1 MFQMRK
7 FLLIV
12 ISSLLFLASSCN
24 KNPNTYHNN
33 ALDKLPAELG
43 FVYTSGKEFKINNV
57 DFFPLMLNYSVSIR
71 NINGV
76 YFPSGIKEYE
86 NPDVFEGN
94 CKDSSLNVIKG
105 HFKLI
110 KDLGFNTIRLI
121 GFDKISRN
129 VKGEYGFFVSKENS
143 DEFLSVK
150 EGISEIIHT
159 LKDVID
165 IAKELDLHLMILI
178 KPPINN
184 ADIETFTQ
192 KILTAFKYE
201 QTVFAYDFFNEPL
214 YFDINDNSKDP
225 NFFREKKDAFNIVSN
240 WKEMMMLYAPN
251 QLFTI
256 GFAEPI
262 EVFEWDPT
270 ILPVDFVNMHTYHP
284 LRVPNEIYWYSKN
297 INKPWM
303 IGETSLPADND
314 SITYSDQTQFLKE
327 AYLRTKNC
335 GGSGF
340 GWWAFQDVTSWGTFE
355 HNYTSLL
362 NHEGIT
368 FTADGKHRI
377 LGSIKP
383 AGLEIKNLFRLN
395 PSNVCDCWTN
405 FYNML
410 GYENYVV
417 EGSVLK
423 AGVLKA
429 AKGAVIRGWNK
440 DWSIGANTFADE
452 EGNFKLYS
460 NTEFVHFEVSAPGL
474 NTISFDFEK
483 PYVSVDKI
491 ATPIANLPNQK
502 LEYQKVTYN
511 PFLKYP
517 DLKMAPDSL
526 NRIFNFNPDKFN
538 RFKYKKAMP
547 AVLLEK
553 VDLYGIN

>member
-1 MFQMRK
+1 
-7 FLLIV
+7 
-12 ISSLLFLASSCN
+12 
-24 KNPNTYHNN
+24 
-33 ALDKLPAELG
+33 
-43 FVYTSGKEFKINNV
+43 
-57 DFFPLMLNYSVSIR
+57 MLNYSVSIR

-94 CKDSSLNVIKG
+94 CKDSSLNVIRG

-110 KDLGFNTIRLI
+110 KELGFNTIRLI

-129 VKGEYGFFVSKENS
+129 AKGEYGYSVNKENS
-143 DEFLSVK
+143 NEFLTVK
-150 EGISEIIHT
+150 GGASEIIHA
-159 LKDVID
+159 LNDVLD

-192 KILTAFKYE
+192 KILSSFKNE

-214 YFDINDNSKDP
+214 YFDVSDNSKDP
-225 NFFREKKDAFNIVSN
+225 YIFREKKDAFNIVSN

-297 INKPWM
+297 IEKPWM

-314 SITYSDQTQFLKE
+314 SISYSDQAQFLKE

-362 NHEGIT
+362 NHEGVT
-368 FTADGKHRI
+368 YTADGKHRI

-383 AGLEIKNLFRLN
+383 AGRDIKNLSRLN

-405 FYNML
+405 YYNML

-417 EGSVLK
+417 EGRVLK
-423 AGVLKA
+423 AGVLKP
-429 AKGAVIRGWNK
+429 AKGAVIRGWND
-440 DWSIGANTFADE
+440 DWSIGANTFTDE
-452 EGNFKLYS
+452 NGNFTLYS
-460 NTEFVHFEVSAPGL
+460 NTEFVHFEVSAPSL
-474 NTISFDFEK
+474 NTISFDFGN

-491 ATPIANLPNQK
+491 ATPIAKLLNQK

-517 DLKMAPDSL
+517 DLKTAPDSL
-526 NRIFNFNPDKFN
+526 NRIFNFNPEKFK

-547 AVLLEK
+547 DVLLEK
-553 VDLYGIN
+553 VDLYGLN

>member
-1 MFQMRK
+1 MRQ
-7 FLLIV
+7 FLLIC
-12 ISSLLFLASSCN
+12 LAFLVFFALSCN
-24 KNPNTYHNN
+24 KNPDTYNNN
-33 ALDKLPAELG
+33 AIEKLPAELG
-43 FVYTSGKEFKINNV
+43 FIYISGKDFKV
-57 DFFPLMLNYSVSIR
+57 HDKPFFPLMLNYSVSIR

-94 CKDSSLNVIKG
+94 CKDSSLNVIRG

-110 KDLGFNTIRLI
+110 KELGFNTIRLI

-129 VKGEYGFFVSKENS
+129 KNGEYGLTISKENT
-143 DEFLSVK
+143 DEFVLVEKGSK
-150 EGISEIIHT
+150 QIIT
-159 LKDVID
+159 ALND
-165 IAKELDLHLMILI
+165 IVQLANELDLHLMVLL

-184 ADIETFTQ
+184 PVIESFAKQ
-192 KILTAFKYE
+192 VLSSFKNE
-201 QTVFAYDFFNEPL
+201 QTLFAYDFFNEPL
-214 YFDINDNSKDP
+214 YFDINDNSKDKYIS
-225 NFFREKKDAFNIVSN
+225 REKNELYNIVSE
-240 WKEMMMLYAPN
+240 WKEMMMDFAPN

-297 INKPWM
+297 IDKPWM

-314 SITYSDQTQFLKE
+314 SIPYSDQVQFLKE
-327 AYLRTKNC
+327 AFLRTKNC

-362 NHEGIT
+362 NHEGVT
-368 FTADGKHRI
+368 YTADGKHRI

-383 AGLEIKNLFRLN
+383 AGLEVRNLAKLK
-395 PSNVCDCWTN
+395 PSYSCPCWTN
-405 FYNML
+405 YYNML

-417 EGSVLK
+417 EGKILK
-423 AGVLKA
+423 ARSLK
-429 AKGAVIRGWNK
+429 KVSGAVIRGWNQ

-474 NTISFDFEK
+474 NTSSFDFGN
-483 PYVSVDKI
+483 PYISVDKI

-502 LEYQKVTYN
+502 LEYQKVTYE
-511 PFLKYP
+511 PYLKYP
-517 DLKMAPDSL
+517 DLKTAPDSL

-538 RFKYKKAMP
+538 RYKYKKVMP
-547 AVLLEK
+547 DILLEK
-553 VDLYGIN
+553 VDLYRIN

>member
-1 MFQMRK
+1 MMHLF
-7 FLLIV
+7 FLTFLG
-12 ISSLLFLASSCN
+12 SLLLATSCN
-24 KNPNTYHNN
+24 KTPETNKNN
-33 ALDKLPAELG
+33 LIEKLPSELG
-43 FVYTSGKEFKINNV
+43 FIYTSGKDFRVK
-57 DFFPLMLNYSVSIR
+57 DKRFFPLMLNYSVSIR

-76 YFPSGIKEYE
+76 YFPTGIKEYE
-86 NPDVFEGN
+86 NPDLFEGN
-94 CKDSSLNVIKG
+94 CKDSSLNVIRG

-110 KDLGFNTIRLI
+110 KELGFNTIRLI
-121 GFDKISRN
+121 GFDKVSRN
-129 VKGEYGFFVSKENS
+129 EKGEYGFFVNKENS
-143 DEFLSVK
+143 SEFLSVK
-150 EGISEIIHT
+150 DGSSEIIHA
-159 LKDVID
+159 LNDVID
-165 IAKELDLHLMILI
+165 IAKELDLRLMILI

-192 KILTAFKYE
+192 KILSSFQNE
-201 QTVFAYDFFNEPL
+201 QTIFAYDFFNEPL
-214 YFDINDNSKDP
+214 YFDINDDASSI
-225 NFFREKKDAFNIVSN
+225 FRKKKDAFDIVSN
-240 WKEMMMLYAPN
+240 WKEMMTCNAPN

-297 INKPWM
+297 IDKPWM

-314 SITYSDQTQFLKE
+314 SIPYSDQVQFLKE
-327 AYLRTKNC
+327 AYLRMKNC

-340 GWWAFQDVTSWGTFE
+340 GWWAFQDVTTWGTFE

-362 NHEGIT
+362 NHEGVT
-368 FTADGKHRI
+368 YTADGKHRI
-377 LGSIKP
+377 LGSVKP
-383 AGLEIKNLFRLN
+383 AGLEVKNLSKLKLSDSC
-395 PSNVCDCWTN
+395 PCWSNY
-405 FYNML
+405 YNMI

-417 EGSVLK
+417 EGRVLK

-429 AKGAVIRGWNK
+429 ANGAVIRGWNK
-440 DWSIGANTFADE
+440 DWSIGANTFTDE
-452 EGNFKLYS
+452 NGNFTLYS

-474 NTISFDFEK
+474 NTSNFDFIK

-502 LEYQKVTYN
+502 LEYQQVTYR
-511 PFLKYP
+511 PYLKYP

-538 RFKYKKAMP
+538 RFKYKKVMP
-547 AVLLEK
+547 DVLLEK
-553 VDLYGIN
+553 VDLYGAN

>member
-1 MFQMRK
+1 MRQ
-7 FLLIV
+7 FLLIGFSCLV
-12 ISSLLFLASSCN
+12 FIALSCN
-24 KNPNTYHNN
+24 KNPDTYHNN
-33 ALDKLPAELG
+33 AIEKLPAELG
-43 FVYTSGKEFKINNV
+43 FIYTSGNDFKV
-57 DFFPLMLNYSVSIR
+57 KDKPFFPLMLNYSVSIR

-94 CKDSSLNVIKG
+94 CKDSSLNVIRG

-110 KDLGFNTIRLI
+110 KELGFNTIRLI
-121 GFDKISRN
+121 GFDKLSRN
-129 VKGEYGFFVSKENS
+129 EKGEYGFFVNKENS
-143 DEFLSVK
+143 SGFLSVK
-150 EGISEIIHT
+150 DGASQIIHA
-159 LKDVID
+159 LNDVVD
-165 IAKELDLHLMILI
+165 IAKELDLHLMILL

-184 ADIETFTQ
+184 ADIETFSQ
-192 KILTAFKYE
+192 KILSAFKNE

-225 NFFREKKDAFNIVSN
+225 YIFREKKDAYNIVSN
-240 WKEMMMLYAPN
+240 WKKMMMEFAPN

-297 INKPWM
+297 IDKPWM

-314 SITYSDQTQFLKE
+314 SISYSDQVQFLKE
-327 AYLRTKNC
+327 AFLRTKNC

-362 NHEGIT
+362 NHEGVT
-368 FTADGKHRI
+368 YTADGKHRI

-383 AGLEIKNLFRLN
+383 AGLEIKKLSRLI

-405 FYNML
+405 YYNMI

-417 EGSVLK
+417 EGKILIARSFKK
-423 AGVLKA
+423 AS
-429 AKGAVIRGWNK
+429 GAVIRGWNE
-440 DWSIGANTFADE
+440 DWSIGANTFSDE

-474 NTISFDFEK
+474 TTSNFDFK
-483 PYVSVDKI
+483 DPYISVDKY
-491 ATPIANLPNQK
+491 AMPIANLPNQK
-502 LEYQKVTYN
+502 LEYQKVTYK

-517 DLKMAPDSL
+517 DFKKAPDSL

-538 RFKYKKAMP
+538 RFRYKKVMP
-547 AVLLEK
+547 DILLEK
-553 VDLYGIN
+553 VDLYRIN

>member
-1 MFQMRK
+1 MRR
-7 FLLIV
+7 FLSIGLSCLI
-12 ISSLLFLASSCN
+12 FFAFSCN
-24 KNPNTYHNN
+24 KNPDTNLNNTI
-33 ALDKLPAELG
+33 DKLPAELG
-43 FVYTSGKEFKINNV
+43 FVYTSGKDFKVN
-57 DFFPLMLNYSVSIR
+57 DKPFFPLMLNYSVSIR

-94 CKDSSLNVIKG
+94 CKDSSLNVIRG

-110 KDLGFNTIRLI
+110 KELGFNTIRLI

-129 VKGEYGFFVSKENS
+129 KNGEYGLTISKENK
-143 DEFLSVK
+143 DEFVLVEK
-150 EGISEIIHT
+150 ETKQIIAA
-159 LKDVID
+159 LND
-165 IAKELDLHLMILI
+165 IIQLAQELDLHLMVLL

-184 ADIETFTQ
+184 PVLESFTKQ
-192 KILTAFKYE
+192 ILSSFRNE
-201 QTVFAYDFFNEPL
+201 QTLFAYDFFNEPL
-214 YFDINDNSKDP
+214 YFDINDNAKEP
-225 NFFREKKDAFNIVSN
+225 YIFREKKDAFNIVSN
-240 WKEMMMLYAPN
+240 WKEMMLLYAPN

-314 SITYSDQTQFLKE
+314 SISYSDQTQFLKE

-362 NHEGIT
+362 NHEGVT
-368 FTADGKHRI
+368 YTADGKHRI

-383 AGLEIKNLFRLN
+383 AGLEIKNLSRLK
-395 PSNVCDCWTN
+395 PSNVCNCWTN
-405 FYNML
+405 YYNML

-417 EGSVLK
+417 EGKILK
-423 AGVLKA
+423 ARSLKIA
-429 AKGAVIRGWNK
+429 EGAVIRGWNS
-440 DWSIGANTFADE
+440 DWSIGANTFADD
-452 EGNFKLYS
+452 EGNFTLYS

-474 NTISFDFEK
+474 NTSNFDFGN

-491 ATPIANLPNQK
+491 ATPIANLPDQK

-517 DLKMAPDSL
+517 DLKMAQDSL

-538 RFKYKKAMP
+538 RFKYKKVMP
-547 AVLLEK
+547 NVLLEK